1 MNKSKMISGSL
12 GDMLEDKSENSVIR
26 LILKLN
32 LAVVKN
38 SPAEKKI
45 KNYLLFNSVQEKLS
59 DFSQ

>member
-1 MNKSKMISGSL
+1 MENSKLISGSL
-12 GDMLEDKSENSVIR
+12 GDMLEDNSELAVIK

-45 KNYLLFNSVQEKLS
+45 KNYLLFNPQ
-59 DFSQ
+59 